1 MRVGLC
7 GWTINAE
14 TYFRSFDTLEVQQT
28 FYEPP
33 SRLTMDRWREQAP
46 QNFVFTIKA
55 WQVITHRGTSSTYR
69 RLRSEVNRE
78 QCGAFQLNETVLGA
92 WEKTRDCARILRA
105 RAILFQCP
113 ASFRPTDEN
122 VANMRRFFG
131 AIERMPGVAY
141 LWEPRGDWPD
151 DLLAEVC
158 GDLDLVHTVDPFLR
172 DSVTPKMTYWRLHGI
187 GSHYRPY
194 SNDELRSLAARVPG
208 DGRDTWVMFNN
219 IPRVD
224 DARRFIACSASS

>member
-1 MRVGLC
+1 
-7 GWTINAE
+7 
-14 TYFRSFDTLEVQQT
+14 
-28 FYEPP
+28 
-33 SRLTMDRWREQAP
+33 
-46 QNFVFTIKA
+46 
-55 WQVITHRGTSSTYR
+55 
-69 RLRSEVNRE
+69 
-78 QCGAFQLNETVLGA
+78 
-92 WEKTRDCARILRA
+92 
-105 RAILFQCP
+105 
-113 ASFRPTDEN
+113 
-122 VANMRRFFG
+122 
-131 AIERMPGVAY
+131 MPGVAY